1 MDAEQAVKTSG
12 HGSHA
17 VAVFVVR
24 FTSVSV

>member
-17 VAVFVVR
+17 VAVIVVR
-24 FTSVSV
+24 LSSVSV